1 MHDLKVYEMHG
12 HKGIAKVFMHMFYG
26 GISYQT
32 HGLKVFSQMH
42 GLKGIVKC
50 SCKCFMKAFHVK
62 HVALKVLVKCSC
74 TCFWQTFPI
83 HGLQGLAKCSCRCF
97 MGIGVFFCMCE
108 ECNRSSSHQNVLKL
122 LYFLKC
128 YE

>member
-1 MHDLKVYEMHG
+1 MHDLKVYEMHR

-50 SCKCFMKAFHVK
+50 SCTCFMKAFHVK
-62 HVALKVLVKCSC
+62 HVALKVLVKGPFLLRAVHLRRSARN
-74 TCFWQTFPI
+74 PS
-83 HGLQGLAKCSCRCF
+83 G
-97 MGIGVFFCMCE
+97 MVFSLFRPVHLIFASV
-108 ECNRSSSHQNVLKL
+108 NHAT
-122 LYFLKC
+122 
-128 YE
+128 